1 MDRTHPLFRD
11 VSRETLEALEHY
23 AASLLKWNRKINL
36 VAKSSVEGIWG
47 RHIADSLQVLKYC
60 PADSTRWIDLGSGA
74 GLPGLIVAIAR
85 KGHPEFHVT
94 MIESDERKSVFIS
107 SVIADLS
114 LNADVIVERI
124 ENVPPLAA
132 DVVSARA
139 LASVSGLLTFAE
151 RHLSPTGI
159 CLFLKGRTADN
170 ELTDARLHWH
180 MDVEK
185 MQSQTDP
192 DGCILRI
199 GQISR
204 A

>member
-124 ENVPPLAA
+124 EDVPPLVA

>member
-23 AASLLKWNRKINL
+23 AASLLRWNRKINL

-85 KGHPEFHVT
+85 KGHPDFHVT